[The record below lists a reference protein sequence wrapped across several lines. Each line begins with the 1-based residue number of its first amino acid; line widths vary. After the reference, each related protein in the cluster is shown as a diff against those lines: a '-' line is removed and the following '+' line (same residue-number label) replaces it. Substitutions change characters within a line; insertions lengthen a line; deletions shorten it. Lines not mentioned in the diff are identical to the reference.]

1 MTPVVIVYGPDTTPD
16 SRHPCETW
24 LEAWVYARALR
35 REGRAAVVRYQGTAV
50 WRRAVSGAR
59 RLW

>member
-1 MTPVVIVYGPDTTPD
+1 MTPVVVVRGRNTEPD

-35 REGRAAVVRYQGTAV
+35 RAGRWAVVRGEGTPV
-50 WRRAVSGAR
+50 WRRALHNAR
-59 RLW
+59 RLR